1 MDELLDSMTCPT
13 TLNFRGRLLSLDKPL
28 VMGILN
34 LTPDSFSDGGRFTDE
49 ESAMSRISEML
60 EEGADIIDLGAASS
74 RPGASPVAVEEE
86 WNRLCAVVGKALAN
100 FPDAIFSVDT
110 YRSQVA
116 SKALELGVHAINDIS
131 GGRLD
136 PAMIPLVAKYR
147 NVPYFIMHMRG
158 NPATMQSMTDY
169 GPDVVAGVMQEL
181 RERILE
187 CREAGMVDL
196 VVDPGFGF
204 SKTLEQNYALLRNL
218 HQIKAFRVPLLVGI
232 SRKSMVYKVVGGTP
246 DSVGDLTAALHFQ
259 ALEHGANILR
269 VHDVKETVRLVK
281 LHRFWK
287 YGIV

>member
-1 MDELLDSMTCPT
+1 
-13 TLNFRGRLLSLDKPL
+13 
-28 VMGILN
+28 
-34 LTPDSFSDGGRFTDE
+34 
-49 ESAMSRISEML
+49 MSRISEML